1 MKTLKEMTSKTVFK
15 MNIIY
20 LLVSIIFR
28 ILYSIAALI
37 MVSFDFLFSR
47 IVEENDHSLDLPL
60 WYCFLCIFTITIFHN
75 VSVESVLSKV
85 LQVISILFIST
96 TLIGSLYLM
105 IAILKNNGSMS
116 ALIFLSILF
125 FTSIPLI
132 FFVIKNRKY
141 GYDN

>member
-1 MKTLKEMTSKTVFK
+1 

-20 LLVSIIFR
+20 LLASIIFR
-28 ILYSIAALI
+28 ILYTIAAVI
-37 MVSFDFLFSR
+37 MLLFNVLFSG

-60 WYCFLCIFTITIFHN
+60 WYCFLCVFIITIFHKA
-75 VSVESVLSKV
+75 SVESVLSKV

-96 TLIGSLYLM
+96 TLIGSLFLM

-116 ALIFLSILF
+116 ALFFLSLF
-125 FTSIPLI
+125 FFNSIPLI

>member
-1 MKTLKEMTSKTVFK
+1 

-20 LLVSIIFR
+20 LLASIIFR

-37 MVSFDFLFSR
+37 LISFNVLFSR
-47 IVEENDHSLDLPL
+47 IVKENDHSLDLPL

>member
-1 MKTLKEMTSKTVFK
+1 

-20 LLVSIIFR
+20 LLASIIFR
-28 ILYSIAALI
+28 ILYIIAAFI
-37 MVSFDFLFSR
+37 IILFNFVFSG

-60 WYCFLCIFTITIFHN
+60 WYCFLCVFIITIFHKA
-75 VSVESVLSKV
+75 SVESVLSKV
-85 LQVISILFIST
+85 LQVISILLIST
-96 TLIGSLYLM
+96 TLIGSFYLM

-132 FFVIKNRKY
+132 FFVFKNRKY